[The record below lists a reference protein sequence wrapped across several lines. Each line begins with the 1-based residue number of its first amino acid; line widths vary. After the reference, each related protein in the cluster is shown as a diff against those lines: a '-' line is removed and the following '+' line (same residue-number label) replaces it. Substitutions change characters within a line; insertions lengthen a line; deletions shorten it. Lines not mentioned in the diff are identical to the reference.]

1 MEANVGVLFLS
12 VPSQRLNILFTQNR
26 AMGTDFL
33 KELVAGAS
41 SVALTLYT
49 LCPRSV
55 GEAVVRATAISAL
68 RYGYAQWLTTLRSL
82 GEDQQA

>member
-12 VPSQRLNILFTQNR
+12 VPPQRLNVLFTQNR
-26 AMGTDFL
+26 AMGTEFL

-55 GEAVVRATAISAL
+55 GEALVRPTATIL
-68 RYGYAQWLTTLRSL
+68 LQYEYAQWLTTIRSP
-82 GEDQQA
+82 GED